1 MEPMNY
7 CAVCGKKHAEIGN
20 CPKYKVP
27 ICSAH
32 CEICEYLINK
42 NGTFSLMHCGYN
54 ATTKAL
60 GIPMYM
66 ANEVDIAAETAQ
78 MQSWSR
84 EEIEER
90 YLKLREEYKVGS
102 PACRMQLS
110 PKLAAMQKMLRD
122 MRDDEIAKGNIPKM
136 STEDIKEYRREL
148 CRYIAEN
155 SGTKRLQRAVRVA
168 IDLCC
173 DELKK
178 RGEER

>member
-7 CAVCGKKHAEIGN
+7 CAVCGKRHAEIAD
-20 CPKYKVP
+20 CHKYGVNV
-27 ICSAH
+27 CSAH
-32 CEICEYLINK
+32 CEICEYSIGNLPVS
-42 NGTFSLMHCGYN
+42 GGWCGYR

-66 ANEVDIAAETAQ
+66 ANEVDIAAEMAQ

-110 PKLAAMQKMLRD
+110 PKLAAMQKKLRD
-122 MRDDEIAKGNIPKM
+122 MKDDEIAKANIPKM

-173 DELKK
+173 EELKK

>member
-1 MEPMNY
+1 MKY
-7 CAVCGKKHAEIGN
+7 CAVCGRKHSEIAD
-20 CPKYKVP
+20 CSKYGVS

-32 CEICEYLINK
+32 CEICEYRLNK
-42 NGTFSLMHCGYN
+42 NGSFSLQMCGYS
-54 ATTKAL
+54 ATTKSL

-66 ANEVDIAAETAQ
+66 ASEVDIAAEIAQ

-84 EEIEER
+84 AEIEES
-90 YLKLREEYKVGS
+90 YKKLREEYKVGS
-102 PACRMQLS
+102 ASCRMQLS

-122 MRDDEIAKGNIPKM
+122 MLDDEIVKANIPKM

-148 CRYIAEN
+148 CRYVAEN

-168 IDLCC
+168 IDFCC
-173 DELKK
+173 EELKK